1 MEQNITCTMRVQQLV
16 LILKKNRKTHM
27 DNYKKAM
34 GIFKKKVQAKLAWMA
49 KAVAAGKR
57 IHMSINLLTPM
68 KYDQEYDRVIFMLYH
83 TTNKSI
89 TLSEVQ
95 YRNYVMDK
103 WDWQRNF
110 MSNTMSYANGSTG
123 CQGPAGNTGV
133 TGATG
138 PIGLEEE
145 FGKIEDLPDWDS
157 GSEGELQ

>member
-1 MEQNITCTMRVQQLV
+1 MEQNITCTMRVQQLA
-16 LILKKNRKTHM
+16 LILKKNRKVHM
-27 DNYKKAM
+27 DNYHKAM

-49 KAVAAGKR
+49 KAAAVGKR

-68 KYDQEYDRVIFMLYH
+68 KYDQEYDRVISMLEH
-83 TTNKSI
+83 TTDKSI

-110 MSNTMSYANGSTG
+110 MSNTMSYAGVTG
-123 CQGPAGNTGV
+123 PTGATGA

-145 FGKIEDLPDWDS
+145 FGKIEDLPDWES
-157 GSEGELQ
+157 GGEEGLD

>member
-1 MEQNITCTMRVQQLV
+1 M
-16 LILKKNRKTHM
+16 HM

-34 GIFKKKVQAKLAWMA
+34 VAFKKKLQAKLEWMV

-57 IHMSINLLTPM
+57 ISMNVHLLTPM
-68 KYDQEYDRVIFMLYH
+68 KFDQEYDRVISMLEH
-83 TTNKSI
+83 TTDKSI
-89 TLSEVQ
+89 TLSELQ

-110 MSNTMSYANGSTG
+110 NSNTMSYAGVT
-123 CQGPAGNTGV
+123 GPAGA

-145 FGKIEDLPDWDS
+145 FGKIEDLPDWES
-157 GSEGELQ
+157 GGEEGLD